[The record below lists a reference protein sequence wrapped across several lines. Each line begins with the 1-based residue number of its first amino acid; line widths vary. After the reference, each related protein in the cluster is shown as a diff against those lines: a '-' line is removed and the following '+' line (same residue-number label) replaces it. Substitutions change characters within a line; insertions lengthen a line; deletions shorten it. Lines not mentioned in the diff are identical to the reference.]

1 MQHSGGSY
9 GEEFKKYKN
18 MNTYNL
24 TTVEETTIIPLP
36 EGGSGV
42 STTSYILPVD
52 GSNNPVEYLTKFRI
66 LQNNQMLVFDN
77 EQEYRDYLNGNNYL
91 RP

>member
-1 MQHSGGSY
+1 
-9 GEEFKKYKN
+9 

-24 TTVEETTIIPLP
+24 ATVEEATITPLP
-36 EGGSGV
+36 EEGNAV
-42 STTSYILPVD
+42 STTSYIIPVD
-52 GSNNPVEYLTKFRI
+52 NSGNPVEYLTKFRI
-66 LQNNQMLVFDN
+66 IKNNQMLVFDN